1 MIFLK
6 TKNRDNVAVTI
17 KLYKDENLNFMI
29 YIVGLKKDSL
39 TPKKSDIIDKKILF
53 THNLN
58 ITFSKYSTYKYE
70 NSILKDGLAY
80 LYVHF

>member
-1 MIFLK
+1 MENMKQIIIVIYYTKTFLVLFLK

-39 TPKKSDIIDKKILF
+39 TPKKSDMIDK
-53 THNLN
+53 
-58 ITFSKYSTYKYE
+58 
-70 NSILKDGLAY
+70 A
-80 LYVHF
+80 HFIPLI

>member
-1 MIFLK
+1 VLFLK

-39 TPKKSDIIDKKILF
+39 TPKKSDMIDK
-53 THNLN
+53 
-58 ITFSKYSTYKYE
+58 
-70 NSILKDGLAY
+70 A
-80 LYVHF
+80 HFIPLI

>member
-29 YIVGLKKDSL
+29 YIVGLKKESL
-39 TPKKSDIIDKKILF
+39 SPKKSDMIDKAYFIL
-53 THNLN
+53 L
-58 ITFSKYSTYKYE
+58 I
-70 NSILKDGLAY
+70 
-80 LYVHF
+80 